1 MNSLWDK
8 NNPLYR
14 KELYDTLI
22 EIRSGK
28 LGVWQLTEEESML
41 TDEELEFIAQYEA
54 ELRAG
59 T

>member
-1 MNSLWDK
+1 MNSFWDSDE
-8 NNPLYR
+8 LR

-28 LGVWQLTEEESML
+28 LGVWQLSEEESML

-54 ELRAG
+54 ERA
-59 T
+59 TRT